1 MFNAVIAMSG
11 TLFCVG
17 EKIRNMHGLHGHVTQ
32 VNEDGT
38 YEVDYIDGQSD
49 KNLLSQSLK
58 KMSGNNCCQIY
69 SVNGGLFLLV

>member
-32 VNEDGT
+32 VSENGT
-38 YEVDYIDGQSD
+38 YEVHYIDGRSD
-49 KNLLSQSLK
+49 KKSSQSVIEK
-58 KMSGNNCCQIY
+58 D
-69 SVNGGLFLLV
+69 VR